1 MIVYYKLTHCSLEVH
16 ALYSSV
22 RSTPVTT
29 EGTSGKER
37 VNGRGGGSR
46 EDTEQ
51 GDRKKE

>member
-37 VNGRGGGSR
+37 VNGGGGST